1 MPVLKERVKRTEDK
15 MVMLQDLMDKL
26 AYQTLRTSNAV
37 ENLSKERK
45 ESDERAEKDRKKFD
59 EDMRKSDERAERDR
73 KTFHQE
79 RKESDERA
87 EKDRKKFDEEMK
99 RFKEEAREEDRKMNK
114 KWGEIS
120 NKMGTIVE
128 DIIAP
133 AVRPAI
139 NKYFNCDPYD
149 MSIRRKI
156 RRDNLEDEFDVI
168 AVCEDKV
175 FLVEVKSTPKANYVL
190 EFKDKIERFKKLF
203 PEFEHKKVIPIFAS
217 LMLPENIVNLCTKQ
231 KYYALAYREW
241 DYMDILNFDK
251 LGMLI
256 RSDKVTE

>member
-37 ENLSKERK
+37 ENLSKEMK
-45 ESDERAEKDRKKFD
+45 EFKDE
-59 EDMRKSDERAERDR
+59 MRK
-73 KTFHQE
+73 
-79 RKESDERA
+79 
-87 EKDRKKFDEEMK
+87 
-99 RFKEEAREEDRKMNK
+99 FKEEAREEHRKMNK

-133 AVRPAI
+133 AVRPAV
-139 NKYFNCDPYD
+139 NKYFKCDPYD

-156 RRDNLEDEFDVI
+156 RRDNLEDEFDVL

-217 LMLPENIVNLCTKQ
+217 LMIPENIVNLCTKQ

-241 DYMDILNFDK
+241 DYMDILNFDE
-251 LGMLI
+251 LSMLI
-256 RSDKVTE
+256 TSNKVTR

>member
-1 MPVLKERVKRTEDK
+1 MPVLEERIEKTEDK

-37 ENLSKERK
+37 ENLSKEMREFKDESEKDRK
-45 ESDERAEKDRKKFD
+45 TLHQEMKDFKEEMREFKDESERDRKKFD
-59 EDMRKSDERAERDR
+59 EDMRK
-73 KTFHQE
+73 
-79 RKESDERA
+79 
-87 EKDRKKFDEEMK
+87 
-99 RFKEEAREEDRKMNK
+99 FKEEAREEDRKMNK

-133 AVRPAI
+133 AVRPAV

-217 LMLPENIVNLCTKQ
+217 LMIPENIVNLCTKQ
-231 KYYALAYREW
+231 NYYALAYREW

-251 LGMLI
+251 LSI
-256 RSDKVTE
+256 

>member
-1 MPVLKERVKRTEDK
+1 MPVLEERIEKTEDK
-15 MVMLQDLMDKL
+15 LEMLKDVMDKL

-37 ENLSKERK
+37 ENLSKEMK
-45 ESDERAEKDRKKFD
+45 EFKNEMREFKDESERDRKKFD

-73 KTFHQE
+73 KRSDQE
-79 RKESDERA
+79 IKN
-87 EKDRKKFDEEMK
+87 
-99 RFKEEAREEDRKMNK
+99 EAREEHRKMNK

-133 AVRPAI
+133 AVRPAV
-139 NKYFNCDPYD
+139 NKYFKCDPYD
-149 MSIRRKI
+149 MSVCRKI

-175 FLVEVKSTPKANYVL
+175 FLVEGKPTPKANYVL

-217 LMLPENIVNLCTKQ
+217 LMIPENIVNLCTKQ
-231 KYYALAYREW
+231 NYYALAYREW

-251 LGMLI
+251 LSI
-256 RSDKVTE
+256 

>member
-1 MPVLKERVKRTEDK
+1 MPVLEERVERTEDK

-37 ENLSKERK
+37 ENLSKDMRK
-45 ESDERAEKDRKKFD
+45 SDERAERDRKKFD

-73 KTFHQE
+73 
-79 RKESDERA
+79 RKSDQ
-87 EKDRKKFDEEMK
+87 EMK
-99 RFKEEAREEDRKMNK
+99 DFKDEMREEHRKMNK

-133 AVRPAI
+133 AVRPAV
-139 NKYFNCDPYD
+139 NKYFKCDPYD
-149 MSIRRKI
+149 MSVCRKI

-175 FLVEVKSTPKANYVL
+175 FLVEGKPTPKANYVL

-203 PEFEHKKVIPIFAS
+203 PEFEHKKVIPVFAS
-217 LMLPENIVNLCTKQ
+217 LMIPENIVNLCTKQ
-231 KYYALAYREW
+231 NYYALAYREW

-251 LGMLI
+251 LSM
-256 RSDKVTE
+256 

>member
-1 MPVLKERVKRTEDK
+1 MYFNLRDGFMPVLKERVKRTEDK

-37 ENLSKERK
+37 ENLSKEMK
-45 ESDERAEKDRKKFD
+45 EFKDE
-59 EDMRKSDERAERDR
+59 MRK
-73 KTFHQE
+73 
-79 RKESDERA
+79 
-87 EKDRKKFDEEMK
+87 
-99 RFKEEAREEDRKMNK
+99 FKEEAREEHRKMNK

-133 AVRPAI
+133 AVRPAV
-139 NKYFNCDPYD
+139 NKYFKCDPYD

-156 RRDNLEDEFDVI
+156 RRDNLEDEFDVL

-217 LMLPENIVNLCTKQ
+217 LMIPENIVNLCTKQ

-241 DYMDILNFDK
+241 DYMDILNFDE
-251 LGMLI
+251 LSMLI
-256 RSDKVTE
+256 TSNKVTR